1 MKTWK
6 YITVLTVT
14 AAVFAA
20 RSATAQDSTTTTTT
34 VQTEPPPTVVVSNY
48 AEPFYRDHEFSI
60 DGFGSLSLGEQFIDN
75 ISATK
80 VRKNGRLG
88 GGAGVNLFFNKM
100 VGIGADAWSE
110 DLHNHAVDDVS
121 GALIVRFPLADSGVA
136 PYVFGGGGYQF
147 DPVPQGFGQ
156 FGGGI
161 EFRFNP
167 HAGIFIDARY
177 LVTRKS
183 EDFGLARLGLR
194 FGF

>member
-1 MKTWK
+1 MKAWK
-6 YITVLTVT
+6 YLTVLSAV
-14 AAVFAA
+14 AAAFFV
-20 RSATAQDSTTTTTT
+20 RSAAAQDTTTT
-34 VQTEPPPTVVVSNY
+34 VIQTEPTPPSTIVVSNSEE
-48 AEPFYRDHEFSI
+48 AFYRDHEFSI
-60 DGFGSLSLGEQFIDN
+60 DGFGSVSLGEQFLN
-75 ISATK
+75 SLSTTK
-80 VRKNGRLG
+80 VKKNGRLG
-88 GGAGVNLFFNKM
+88 GGAGVNLFFNRM

-110 DLHNHAVDDVS
+110 DLHDHAVDDVS
-121 GALIVRFPLADSGVA
+121 GSLIVRFPLADSGVA

-147 DPVPQGFGQ
+147 DPIPQGFGQ

-167 HAGIFIDARY
+167 HAGLFVDARY